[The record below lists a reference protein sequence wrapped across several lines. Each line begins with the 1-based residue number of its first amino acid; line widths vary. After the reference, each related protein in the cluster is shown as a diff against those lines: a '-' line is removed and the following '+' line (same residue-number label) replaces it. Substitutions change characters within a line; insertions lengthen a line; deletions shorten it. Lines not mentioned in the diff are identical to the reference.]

1 MKKNFMKVASLLIVA
16 MLMVVSCSQEVAP
29 KNENNGLVE
38 ASLSVGYGR
47 NITVS
52 GKTDADGLTV
62 QYKMTPQWTD
72 NYDDEVTNPAV
83 DWTVLED
90 GNLGW
95 LTPGYWKIE
104 VKASKDSKDVFAGN
118 VSCYFTK
125 NSTGATVY
133 LEPVNGDT
141 NDCSITITVSMQEIK
156 ETVEVTDPDTQ
167 ETSEEL
173 RSYKLQYEI
182 LSGTGNSVVARTDM
196 DVETDSTNT
205 NKIVTY
211 SNSKGNLAAGFYTA
225 IVYVVDANNQTVGG
239 IRNGFLLTDGDNATL
254 TGHIE
259 PADYSN
265 VTINAVYVDVNIGL
279 VDGEQSITED
289 GDYQVVVT
297 ATDSTRVPSYAG
309 GFSKTY
315 IWYVD
320 GEQYGQVANSLSEA
334 NPLSG
339 SQTLTFENP
348 GYKNIACQ
356 AVYKSNLDNSVYF
369 TEMASIYVLVN
380 PTEN

>member
-47 NITVS
+47 DITVS
-52 GKTDADGLTV
+52 GYTDADGLTV

-104 VKASKDSKDVFAGN
+104 VKASKDSKGVFAGN

-182 LSGTGNSVVARTDM
+182 LSGTGTSVVARTDM
-196 DVETDSTNT
+196 VVETDSTNT

-211 SNSKGNLAAGFYTA
+211 SNSKDKLAAGFYTA
-225 IVYVVDANNQTVGG
+225 IVYVVDASGSTVGG
-239 IRNGFLLTDGDNATL
+239 IRKGFLLTDGDNATL

-265 VTINAVYVDVNIGL
+265 VTINAVYVDVNIALSVGNA
-279 VDGEQSITED
+279 SKTEN
-289 GDYQVVVT
+289 GKYQVVVT
-297 ATDSTRVPSYAG
+297 ATDSTNVPSYAG

-320 GEQYGQVANSLSEA
+320 GVQYGQTANSLSEA

-339 SQTLTFENP
+339 SQTLTFDNP
-348 GYKNIACQ
+348 GYKSISCQ
-356 AVYKSNLDNSVYF
+356 AVYRSNLNESVFF
-369 TEMASIYVLVN
+369 TEMDSSYVLVN